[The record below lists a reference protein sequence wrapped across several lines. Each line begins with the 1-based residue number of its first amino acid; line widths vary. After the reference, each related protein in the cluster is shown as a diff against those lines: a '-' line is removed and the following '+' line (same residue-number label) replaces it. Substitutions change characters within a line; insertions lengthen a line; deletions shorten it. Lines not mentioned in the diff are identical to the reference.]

1 MEITEKE
8 DFVEKYDEDSNDDGE
23 DSYDGDDGDYSDD
36 GDDGDYSDDGDD
48 GDDGDYSDDG
58 DNESDDSDD
67 EIDSPHEKGSSYMNS
82 AFYLLFNL
90 ICIMFGW
97 WLGAKGYG
105 KHLIKN
111 PPNVNQVQ

>member
-1 MEITEKE
+1 MSEHFKEIHATE

-23 DSYDGDDGDYSDD
+23 DSYDGDEGDYSED
-36 GDDGDYSDDGDD
+36 GDDG
-48 GDDGDYSDDG
+48 DDG

-90 ICIMFGW
+90 ICIMVGW

-111 PPNVNQVQ
+111 PPNVNPVQ

>member
-1 MEITEKE
+1 MSENFMEITEKE

-23 DSYDGDDGDYSDD
+23 DRYDGDE
-36 GDDGDYSDDGDD
+36 
-48 GDDGDYSDDG
+48 GDYSDDG

-90 ICIMFGW
+90 LINFIWF
-97 WLGAKGYG
+97 AKKLLFSGYF
-105 KHLIKN
+105 KIN
-111 PPNVNQVQ
+111 FS

>member
-23 DSYDGDDGDYSDD
+23 DSYDGDE
-36 GDDGDYSDDGDD
+36 
-48 GDDGDYSDDG
+48 GDYSDDG

-67 EIDSPHEKGSSYMNS
+67 EIEYSPHEKGSSYMNS

-90 ICIMFGW
+90 ICIMVGW
-97 WLGAKGYG
+97 WLGTKGYG

-111 PPNVNQVQ
+111 PPNVNPVK

>member
-1 MEITEKE
+1 MEINEKE

-23 DSYDGDDGDYSDD
+23 DSYDGDYSDD
-36 GDDGDYSDDGDD
+36 V
-48 GDDGDYSDDG
+48 DDG

-90 ICIMFGW
+90 ICIMVGW

-105 KHLIKN
+105 KHLIKT
-111 PPNVNQVQ
+111 PSNVNPVQ

>member
-1 MEITEKE
+1 MEINEKE
-8 DFVEKYDEDSNDDGE
+8 DFVEKYDEDSNDDSE

-36 GDDGDYSDDGDD
+36 GDDGD
-48 GDDGDYSDDG
+48 
-58 DNESDDSDD
+58 NESDDSDD
-67 EIDSPHEKGSSYMNS
+67 EIEYSHDKKGSSYMNS

-111 PPNVNQVQ
+111 AQNASLSK